1 MSYMGHEWMNSENS
15 SERLEMLVFCLEFV
29 LANENIDWELPEDFN
44 YLKFD
49 HNNIKHQELA
59 KEYHELLYGKFGRLV
74 DNMTGEAYVTDSCK
88 LPDPKELK
96 SYKGEES

>member
-1 MSYMGHEWMNSENS
+1 MSYMVHEWMNNENP
-15 SERLEMLVFCLEFV
+15 SERLEMLVFSPEFV
-29 LANENIDWELPEDFN
+29 LANETIDWELPEDFN

-49 HNNIKHQELA
+49 LNNIKHQELA
-59 KEYHELLYGKFGRLV
+59 KEYHELLYEKFGRLV
-74 DNMTGEAYVTDSCK
+74 DNMTCENYLTNSCK